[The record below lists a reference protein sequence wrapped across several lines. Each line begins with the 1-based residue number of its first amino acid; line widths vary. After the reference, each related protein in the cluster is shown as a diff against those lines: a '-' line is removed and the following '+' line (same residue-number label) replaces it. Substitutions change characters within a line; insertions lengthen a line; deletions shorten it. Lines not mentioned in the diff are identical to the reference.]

1 MGFNV
6 LNNFC
11 SLMIKKI
18 NYFFSIFLKAEL
30 SKGVW
35 ILLLTFFVALLE
47 IIGIASMMPFF
58 GIIGNPNTIQKSKLL
73 TWLYS
78 YFTFSSS
85 IQFISFLGFSIIGVI
100 IFSNMIKGYSAYINN
115 KFIGE
120 LRLSLQSRL
129 LRNYIKQPYSFFLN
143 KNSSEL
149 NKIIWSDIE
158 FVISYIVTPFIQIVS
173 NGILLILIMTIIA
186 ILQFKT
192 AIILGLIV
200 SVFLFLFVIIV
211 RMRDKNAA
219 FERGEAAKGS
229 FVVLNEIL
237 GGIKDIKVY
246 QKEENFSDK
255 FIFNSKVYA
264 NLWAKSATLAQLPKF
279 VLETMAFGIL
289 ISVTLVILYTNN
301 DLGMILPILGLYAF
315 AAYKIVPAVQVIFQ
329 GVASF
334 KQGWPS
340 LVQIHDDI
348 LLSVDSQFSDSNVRS
363 CIPFKNQISFND
375 IYFNYIDT
383 DNSVLNGIN
392 FSIQSNTTVGIV
404 GGTGAGKTTLI
415 DLILGLHKPIAG
427 NLKVDNNIINSENI
441 SQWKNMIG
449 YVPQQI
455 FLTDATI
462 EENIAFGIPKEEI
475 NFDQLQNAARLA
487 SIDDFIQSELPNKY
501 KTIVGERGV
510 RLSGGQRQRIGIA
523 RALYSNPKVL
533 ILDEA
538 TSSLDNLTESFI
550 INALEKLNGKCTIV
564 IVAHRFSTIKHC
576 DKIVVLA
583 NGKVVSEGKFDELI
597 IKSNEFKKLSLIS

>member
-1 MGFNV
+1 MYT
-6 LNNFC
+6 
-11 SLMIKKI
+11 KI

-35 ILLLTFFVALLE
+35 ILLLTFFVAFLE
-47 IIGIASMMPFF
+47 IVGIASMMPFF
-58 GIIGNPNTIQKSKLL
+58 GIIGNPNMIHNSKVL
-73 TWLYS
+73 TWFYS
-78 YFTFSSS
+78 YFNFSSS
-85 IQFISFLGFSIIGVI
+85 LQFISFIGFSVIGVI
-100 IFSNMIKGYSAYINN
+100 IFSNVIKGYSAYINN

-129 LRNYIKQPYSFFLN
+129 LGNYIKQPYSFFLN

-158 FVISYIVTPFIQIVS
+158 FVISYTVTPFIQIVS
-173 NGILLILIMTIIA
+173 NGILLILVMTMIA
-186 ILQFKT
+186 MVQLKT
-192 AIILGLIV
+192 AIILGLVV
-200 SVFLFLFVIIV
+200 SVFLGLFVIIV

-219 FERGEAAKGS
+219 FERGEAAKGA
-229 FVVLNEIL
+229 FVVLNEIF
-237 GGIKDIKVY
+237 GGIKDVKVY
-246 QKEENFSDK
+246 QKEQSFSDK
-255 FIFNSKVYA
+255 FFFNSKLYA
-264 NLWAKSATLAQLPKF
+264 NLWAKSVTIAQLPKF
-279 VLETMAFGIL
+279 VLESMAFGIL
-289 ISVTLVILYTNN
+289 ISVTLVIIYSYN
-301 DLGMILPILGLYAF
+301 DMGMILPILGLYAF

-348 LLSVDSQFSDSNVRS
+348 LLSIDPQFLSSTAKARL
-363 CIPFKNQISFND
+363 PLKNLISFNN
-375 IYFNYIDT
+375 IYFQYDDS
-383 DNSVLNGIN
+383 DNIILNGVN
-392 FSIQSNTTVGIV
+392 CEIQCNTTVGIV

-415 DLILGLHKPIAG
+415 DIMLGLHKPKSG
-427 NLKVDNNIINSENI
+427 NLKVDDNIIDFENLSE
-441 SQWKNMIG
+441 WKNMIG

-455 FLTDATI
+455 FLTDASI
-462 EENIAFGIPKEEI
+462 EENIAFGIPKELI
-475 NFDQLQNAARLA
+475 NFEQVQNAASLA
-487 SIDDFIQSELPNKY
+487 SIDDFIQNELPNKY
-501 KTIVGERGV
+501 NTIVGERGV

-523 RALYSNPKVL
+523 RALYTNPKVL

-564 IVAHRFSTIKHC
+564 IVAHRFSTIQRC

-583 NGKVVSEGKFDELI
+583 NGKVVSEGKFEELTLH
-597 IKSNEFKKLSLIS
+597 SNEFKKLSLIS

>member
-186 ILQFKT
+186 IVQFKT
-192 AIILGLIV
+192 AMILGLIV

-211 RMRDKNAA
+211 RMRNKNAA

-229 FVVLNEIL
+229 FVVLNEIF

-246 QKEENFSDK
+246 QKEEEFSDK

-264 NLWAKSATLAQLPKF
+264 NLWAKSATLAQIPKF

-348 LLSVDSQFSDSNVRS
+348 LLTVDSQFSDSNVQS
-363 CIPFKNQISFND
+363 CIPFKSQISFND
-375 IYFNYIDT
+375 IYFNYIDN
-383 DNSVLNGIN
+383 DNRVLNGIN

-441 SQWKNMIG
+441 SQWRNMIG

-564 IVAHRFSTIKHC
+564 IVAHRFSTIQHC